1 MAGPCP
7 TAYLNGSFLPLA
19 EARVSI
25 LDRGFQFADGVYE
38 VIPVYGGRP
47 FRLNEHLRRLERSL
61 AEIRL
66 PAPLTREGLSE
77 AVTELIRRND
87 GIECQVYIQITR
99 GEAPRNHPF
108 PDTVHP
114 TVVMT
119 CTPMEPVPGEWT
131 EKGVSVITVED
142 IRWSRCDIKSIA
154 LLPNVMMRQRA
165 TEEGAVEAL
174 WVHDVEVMEGAA
186 SNVFAVIDGEAR
198 TPPDGSRVLPGIT
211 RDVVLELAAAHGW
224 PVSTAPLPV
233 GELGEAEEVW
243 ITSSTKEVVPVT
255 RVDGHVVGSGE
266 PGPLFRKV
274 LAGYRDHIRRFR
286 LGEQED
292 PS

>member
-1 MAGPCP
+1 MSSPCP
-7 TAYLNGSFLPLA
+7 TAYLNGSFLPTA

-47 FRLNEHLRRLERSL
+47 FRLDEHLRRLERSM
-61 AEIRL
+61 AEIQL
-66 PAPLTREGLSE
+66 PAPLSRQAFAET
-77 AVTELIRRND
+77 AAELIRHNQ
-87 GIECQVYIQITR
+87 GTECQVYIQVTR

-108 PDTVHP
+108 PDAVHP

-119 CTPMEPVPGEWT
+119 CTPRDPVPSEWI
-131 EKGVSVITVED
+131 EEGVSVITVED
-142 IRWSRCDIKSIA
+142 FRWDRCDIKSIA

-165 TEEGAVEAL
+165 TEAGALEAL

-198 TPPDGSRVLPGIT
+198 TPPDGPRVLPGIT
-211 RDVVLELAAAHGW
+211 RDVVLELARAHGW
-224 PVSTAPLPV
+224 PVSTAPIPV

-243 ITSSTKEVVPVT
+243 ITSSTKEVLPVT
-255 RVDGHVVGSGE
+255 RVDGHLVGSGK
-266 PGPLFRKV
+266 PGPLFRTV
-274 LAGYRDHIRRFR
+274 LAGYRDHIQRFR
-286 LGEQED
+286 NGEEGG
-292 PS
+292 PV